1 MFRIVSGQLG
11 VCVLIAFIGLSP
23 TTAAAD
29 YKPTAEQR
37 SACMSDTLRLCAS
50 EIPNTMR
57 IIYCLARQKS
67 QMSPRCRR
75 FFDQAGL

>member
-1 MFRIVSGQLG
+1 MIKIVSGQVG
-11 VCVLIAFIGLSP
+11 TCILIAFIGLSP

-37 SACMSDTLRLCAS
+37 SACMGDTMRLCAS
-50 EIPNTMR
+50 AIPNTMR

-67 QMSPRCRR
+67 QVSPRCRR
-75 FFDQAGL
+75 YFDQAGL